1 MIGWSRRLPSAR
13 PLVFSIIP
21 EGAAYR
27 EFVLL
32 KDGRGVLLRVAT
44 AEDIGRVEAF
54 IRGLSRESLAMRF
67 MGGVASVSRKF
78 VEELCN
84 PNLRLQACL
93 LAVEGEGDEEQ
104 VLGLGNYIGGGGP
117 VAEVAFMI
125 GDAHQGRGIGT
136 LILERLAGL
145 AAGVG
150 YLGFEAEH
158 LTGNKKMGNVFMDT
172 GFETRR
178 AMEDGVVHVQFPLS
192 APEAL
197 RERTD
202 LRERLATAN
211 SLVPLLRP
219 RVVAVAGASRDPS
232 AIGNVIF
239 RNILQSRFQG
249 SVYPINPKASSIEG
263 VQAYPS
269 LAALPEPP
277 DLVILAVPA
286 TKVSALAKRALE
298 RGARGLLVLAAGFAE
313 QGPEGARRQDRLL
326 RLTRS
331 HGARLVGPNCLG
343 LLNTNAAIQL
353 NASLATAMPPRGRV
367 GFYSHSGALGVV
379 ILQYAAER
387 GLGFSTFV
395 SAGNRADVSG
405 NDLLQYWEE
414 DPDTDLALLYL
425 ETFGNPRRFAR
436 LARRISQ
443 RKPILCVKS
452 ARSHAGRRVAL
463 AHIAAAPRDDA
474 EVEAL
479 FHQAGVIRA
488 DTLED
493 LFDIALLLAHQPLP
507 RGNRVAIVSNSGG
520 VATICADACETH
532 GMEISG
538 PGVVNLHA
546 MAMPEHYEQAC
557 REALEHPQVDA
568 LIASFACLG
577 TCDPTVVARAIRRAA
592 VRAEQTTGI
601 AKPTLLSLMG
611 VSGAVP
617 VGSAAQGENTG
628 KHRTFP
634 SYRFPESAAL
644 ALSKVVEYARFR
656 LQPPGRIMGYADLNA
671 GEARRRVEQLVE
683 GLPGPGPAAFGEAD
697 TRELLSAFGIPLAAI
712 PEQAAKK
719 GPEVSLHL
727 SSDPDFGPIW
737 RFRRQGVESILR
749 LTPLTDSDIAEVLDR
764 MHLRPTSGLRETLGR
779 LTQLVEEL
787 PWLSTLEAQVAL
799 RGDSGSVSPLP
810 LQPDLRLTFSQ
821 TSFRKP

>member
-1 MIGWSRRLPSAR
+1 M
-13 PLVFSIIP
+13 FSIIP
-21 EGAAYR
+21 DGATYR

-32 KDGRGVLLRVAT
+32 KDGQGILLRVAVPDDV
-44 AEDIGRVEAF
+44 ERVAAF
-54 IRGLSRESLAMRF
+54 IRSLSAESMAMRF
-67 MGGVASVSRKF
+67 MGGVAGVSRKF
-78 VEELCN
+78 VEELCD
-84 PNLRLQACL
+84 PNLRLRACL
-93 LAVEGEGDEEQ
+93 LAVEGEGEEQ
-104 VLGLGNYIGGGGP
+104 KILGLGNYVGGGGA

-136 LILERLAGL
+136 LVLERLAGM
-145 AAGVG
+145 AAGAG
-150 YLGFEAEH
+150 YLGFEAEL
-158 LTGNKKMGNVFMDT
+158 LTRNEKMANVFRDT

-178 AMEDGVVHVQFPLS
+178 AMEGGIIHVQFPLS

-202 LRERLATAN
+202 LRERVATAN

-219 RVVAVAGASRDPS
+219 RVVAVAGASRDPGS
-232 AIGNVIF
+232 VGNIIF
-239 RNILQSRFQG
+239 RHILENHFQG
-249 SVYPINPKASSIEG
+249 SVYPINPKADTIEG
-263 VQAYPS
+263 VQAYAS
-269 LAALPEPP
+269 LAALPETP

-286 TKVSALAKRALE
+286 TKASALAKRALE
-298 RGARGLLVLAAGFAE
+298 RGARGLLALAAGFAE
-313 QGPEGARRQDRLL
+313 TGPEGARRQARLL
-326 RLTRS
+326 RLARS

-343 LLNTNAAIQL
+343 LINTHAAVQL
-353 NASLATAMPPRGRV
+353 NASLAATMPPRGRV
-367 GFYSHSGALGVV
+367 GFFSHSAALGVV

-405 NDLLQYWEE
+405 NDLLQYWDE

-436 LARRISQ
+436 LARRISH

-463 AHIAAAPRDDA
+463 AHIAASPRDDA

-493 LFDIALLLAHQPLP
+493 LFDIALLLSHQPLP

-532 GMEISG
+532 GMEIAG
-538 PGVVNLHA
+538 PGVVDLHA
-546 MAMPEHYEQAC
+546 MAMPEHYERAC
-557 REALEHPQVDA
+557 QEALEHPQVDA

-611 VSGAVP
+611 MSGAVP
-617 VGSAAQGENTG
+617 VGSTALGESG
-628 KHRTFP
+628 GRYRTFP

-656 LQPPGRIMGYADLNA
+656 MQPAGRISGYADLSA
-671 GEARRRVEQLVE
+671 GEARRRVEQFVE
-683 GLPGPGPAAFGEAD
+683 GLTGSAPAALPEPEL
-697 TRELLSAFGIPLAAI
+697 RELMAFFGVPIAEAAAPAKSKAPQVSLNLSA
-712 PEQAAKK
+712 
-719 GPEVSLHL
+719 
-727 SSDPDFGPIW
+727 DPDFGPIW
-737 RFRRQGVESILR
+737 RFHRQGAGSILR
-749 LTPLTDSDIAEVLDR
+749 ITPLTDLDIADVLER
-764 MHLRPTSGLRETLGR
+764 LRLRPTSGLGETLGR

-787 PWLSTLEAQVAL
+787 PWLCALEAQVLIQGEAAAT
-799 RGDSGSVSPLP
+799 GPLP
-810 LQPDLRLTFSQ
+810 LQPSLRLTFCQARSV
-821 TSFRKP
+821 SK

>member
-1 MIGWSRRLPSAR
+1 
-13 PLVFSIIP
+13 VFSVIP

-32 KDGRGVLLRVAT
+32 KDGKGVLLRIAT
-44 AEDIGRVEAF
+44 PEDFGRVEAF
-54 IRGLSRESLAMRF
+54 IKGLSLESLAMRF
-67 MGGVASVSRKF
+67 MGGVNSVPRRF
-78 VEELCN
+78 IEELCQ

-93 LAVEGEGDEEQ
+93 LAVEGEGDEQQ

-117 VAEVAFMI
+117 IAEVAFMI
-125 GDAHQGRGIGT
+125 ADAHQGRGIGT

-145 AAGVG
+145 AAGAG
-150 YLGFEAEH
+150 YVGFEAEH
-158 LTGNKKMGNVFMDT
+158 LSRNKKMGNVFMDT

-178 AMEDGVVHVQFPLS
+178 AMEDGIIHVQFPLS

-197 RERTD
+197 RERAD
-202 LRERLATAN
+202 LRERVATAN

-219 RVVAVAGASRDPS
+219 RVVAVAGASRDPQS
-232 AIGNVIF
+232 FGNIIF
-239 RNILQSRFQG
+239 RHILQGRFQG
-249 SVYPINPKASSIEG
+249 AVYPVNPKAETIEG

-269 LAALPEPP
+269 LAALPETP

-313 QGPEGARRQDRLL
+313 KGPEGARRQERLL

-353 NASLATAMPPRGRV
+353 NASLATSLPPRGRV
-367 GFYSHSGALGVV
+367 GFFSHSAALGVV

-405 NDLLQYWEE
+405 NDLLQYWDE
-414 DPDTDLALLYL
+414 DADTDLALLYL

-436 LARRISQ
+436 LARRISR

-452 ARSHAGRRVAL
+452 ARSHAGRRVAM
-463 AHIAAAPRDDA
+463 AHIAAAPRNDA

-532 GMEISG
+532 GVEISG
-538 PGVVNLHA
+538 PGVISLHA
-546 MAMPEHYEQAC
+546 TALPEHYEEAC

-568 LIASFACLG
+568 LIASFACIG
-577 TCDPTVVARAIRRAA
+577 ACDPDVVARAIRRAA

-617 VGSAAQGENTG
+617 VGSAALGESGG

-656 LQPPGRIMGYADLNA
+656 AQPPGRILGYADLQA

-683 GLPGPGPAAFGEAD
+683 ALPGPAPSAFSEEAICA
-697 TRELLSAFGIPLAAI
+697 LMSSFGIPISGAMEPA
-712 PEQAAKK
+712 QRK
-719 GPEVSLHL
+719 GPQVTLHL

-737 RFRRQGVESILR
+737 RFHRQNVGSILR
-749 LTPLTDSDIAEVLDR
+749 ITPLTDLDIAEVLER
-764 MHLRPTSGLRETLGR
+764 LRVRPTSGLSETLGR

-787 PWLSTLEAQVAL
+787 PWLHSLEAQVAL
-799 RGDSGSVSPLP
+799 QTEAGSPGPLP
-810 LQPDLRLTFSQ
+810 LSPDLRLTFSQ
-821 TSFRKP
+821 ASHRKP

>member
-1 MIGWSRRLPSAR
+1 M
-13 PLVFSIIP
+13 FTIIP

-32 KDGRGVLLRVAT
+32 KDGRGVLLRVAST
-44 AEDIGRVEAF
+44 GDIDRVESF

-67 MGGVASVSRKF
+67 MGGVASVPRKF
-78 VEELCN
+78 VEELCT

-93 LAVEGEGDEEQ
+93 LAVEGEGEEEQ
-104 VLGLGNYIGGGGP
+104 VLGLGNYIGGGGT
-117 VAEVAFMI
+117 VAEVAFLI

-145 AAGVG
+145 AAGAG

-178 AMEDGVVHVQFPLS
+178 AMEDGIVHVHFPLS

-202 LRERLATAN
+202 VRERVATAN
-211 SLVPLLRP
+211 SMVPLLRP
-219 RVVAVAGASRDPS
+219 RVVAVVGASRDPG
-232 AIGNVIF
+232 AIGNTIF
-239 RNILQSRFQG
+239 RNILQCRFQG
-249 SVYPINPKASSIEG
+249 SVYPVNPKASSIEG
-263 VQAYPS
+263 VQAFPS
-269 LAALPEPP
+269 LSALPETP

-286 TKVSALAKRALE
+286 TKVSALAKQALE
-298 RGARGLLVLAAGFAE
+298 RGARGLLVLGAGFAE
-313 QGPEGARRQDRLL
+313 TGPEGARRQERLL

-343 LLNTNAAIQL
+343 LLNTHGAIQL
-353 NASLATAMPPRGRV
+353 NASLATAMPPRGRI
-367 GFYSHSGALGVV
+367 GFFSHSGAVGVV

-405 NDLLQYWEE
+405 NDLLQYWDE

-436 LARRISQ
+436 LARRISR

-463 AHIAAAPRDDA
+463 AHIAAAPRNDA

-479 FHQAGVIRA
+479 FHQAGMIRA

-493 LFDIALLLAHQPLP
+493 LFDIAQLLTNQPLP

-538 PGVVNLHA
+538 TGVVNLHA
-546 MAMPEHYEQAC
+546 MATPEHYEQAC

-568 LIASFACLG
+568 LIASFACVG
-577 TCDPTVVARAIRRAA
+577 SCDPDMVARAIRRGA

-601 AKPTLLSLMG
+601 PKPTLLSLMG
-611 VSGAVP
+611 VSGAVL
-617 VGSAAQGENTG
+617 VGSAALGDSGG

-656 LQPPGRIMGYADLNA
+656 MQPPGRILGYGDLNA
-671 GEARRRVEQLVE
+671 GEARRRVEQFIE
-683 GLPGPGPAAFGEAD
+683 GFPGPTPTAFPEAE
-697 TRELLSAFGIPLAAI
+697 TRALMASFGIPIQEAGA
-712 PEQAAKK
+712 PTQQK
-719 GPEVSLHL
+719 GPQVALHL
-727 SSDPDFGPIW
+727 STDPDFGPIW
-737 RFRRQGVESILR
+737 RFHRQGVGSILR
-749 LTPLTDSDIAEVLDR
+749 ITPLTDLDIADVLAR
-764 MHLRPTSGLRETLGR
+764 LHLQPSSGLGDTLGR

-787 PWLSTLEAQVAL
+787 PWLCCLEARVAL
-799 RGDSGSVSPLP
+799 KGDTGSPSPLP
-810 LQPDLRLTFSQ
+810 LLPDLHLTFSQ
-821 TSFRKP
+821 VGARKL

>member
-1 MIGWSRRLPSAR
+1 MLER
-13 PLVFSIIP
+13 PRVFSVIP

-32 KDGRGVLLRVAT
+32 KDGRGVLLRLAT
-44 AEDIGRVEAF
+44 PEDIERVDLF

-78 VEELCN
+78 VEELCD
-84 PNLRLQACL
+84 PNLRLRACL
-93 LAVEGEGDEEQ
+93 LAVEGEGDEQQ
-104 VLGLGNYIGGGGP
+104 VLGLGNYVGGGGP

-125 GDAHQGRGIGT
+125 GDVHQGRGIGT

-158 LTGNKKMGNVFMDT
+158 LSGNRKMGNVFMDT

-178 AMEDGVVHVQFPLS
+178 AMEDGIVHVQFPLS

-197 RERTD
+197 RERTE
-202 LRERLATAN
+202 LRDRLATAN

-219 RVVAVAGASRDPS
+219 KVVAVAGASRDPNS
-232 AIGNVIF
+232 IGNAIF
-239 RNILQSRFQG
+239 RHILQSHFQG
-249 SVYPINPKASSIEG
+249 AVYPINPKADVIEG

-269 LAALPEPP
+269 LAALPETP

-286 TKVSALAKRALE
+286 TKVSALAKRALA

-313 QGPEGARRQDRLL
+313 KGPEGARRQERLL

-343 LLNTNAAIQL
+343 LLNTNPAIQL
-353 NASLATAMPPRGRV
+353 NASLATTMPPRGRV
-367 GFYSHSGALGVV
+367 GFFSHSAALGVV

-436 LARRISQ
+436 LARRISR

-463 AHIAAAPRDDA
+463 AHIAASPQNDA

-546 MAMPEHYEQAC
+546 MAMPEHYERAC
-557 REALEHPQVDA
+557 QEALEHPQVDA

-577 TCDPTVVARAIRRAA
+577 TCDPSVVARAIRRAA

-611 VSGAVP
+611 MSGAVA
-617 VGSAAQGENTG
+617 VGTTAPRENGG

-644 ALSKVVEYARFR
+644 ALSKVVDYARFR
-656 LQPPGRIMGYADLNA
+656 LQPPGRILGYEDLNA

-683 GLPGPGPAAFGEAD
+683 GLPSAAPSTFSEAD
-697 TRELLSAFGIPLAAI
+697 TRELLAAFGIPIVETAEPLNKRGAH
-712 PEQAAKK
+712 
-719 GPEVSLHL
+719 VSLHL

-737 RFRRQGVESILR
+737 RFHRKGVGSILR
-749 LTPLTDSDIAEVLDR
+749 ITPLTDLDIGDVLER
-764 MHLRPTSGLRETLGR
+764 MRLRPSSGLGETLGR

-787 PWLSTLEAQVAL
+787 PWLWTLEAQVAI
-799 RGDSGSVSPLP
+799 RGDSSSIDTLPPLS
-810 LQPDLRLTFSQ
+810 DLRLTFSQ
-821 TSFRKP
+821 TSSRKP

>member
-1 MIGWSRRLPSAR
+1 
-13 PLVFSIIP
+13 VFSVIP

-32 KDGRGVLLRVAT
+32 KDGRGVLLRVAVP
-44 AEDIGRVEAF
+44 EDIDRVEAF
-54 IRGLSRESLAMRF
+54 IRGLSRETLAMRF
-67 MGGVASVSRKF
+67 MGGVASVPRKF
-78 VEELCN
+78 VEELCT
-84 PNLRLQACL
+84 PDLHLRACL
-93 LAVEGEGDEEQ
+93 LAIEGEGAEQQ
-104 VLGLGNYIGGGGP
+104 VLGLGNYIGGGGH
-117 VAEVAFMI
+117 VAEVAFMV
-125 GDAHQGRGIGT
+125 GDAHHGRGIGT
-136 LILERLAGL
+136 LLLERLAGL
-145 AAGVG
+145 AAGAG

-172 GFETRR
+172 GFEARR
-178 AMEDGVVHVQFPLS
+178 ALEDGIIHVQFPLS

-197 RERTD
+197 RERAD
-202 LRERLATAN
+202 LRERVATAN

-219 RVVAVAGASRDPS
+219 RVVAVAGASRDPGS
-232 AIGNVIF
+232 LGHVIF
-239 RNILQSRFQG
+239 RHILESRFQG
-249 SVYPINPKASSIEG
+249 TVYPINPKADVIEG
-263 VQAYPS
+263 IQAYPS
-269 LAALPEPP
+269 LASLPETP

-286 TKVSALAKRALE
+286 TKVSALAKRALD

-313 QGPEGARRQDRLL
+313 KGPEGARRQERLL

-367 GFYSHSGALGVV
+367 GFFSHSAALGVV

-414 DPDTDLALLYL
+414 DPDTELALLYL

-436 LARRISQ
+436 LARRISR

-452 ARSHAGRRVAL
+452 ARSHAGRRVAM
-463 AHIAAAPRDDA
+463 AHIAAVPHDDA

-532 GMEISG
+532 GMEIAG

-546 MAMPEHYEQAC
+546 LALPEHYEEAC

-568 LIASFACLG
+568 LIASFACIG
-577 TCDPTVVARAIRRAA
+577 ACDPSVVARAIRRAA

-617 VGSAAQGENTG
+617 VGSAALGESG
-628 KHRTFP
+628 GRYRTFP

-656 LQPPGRIMGYADLNA
+656 AQRPGRILGYPDLNA
-671 GEARRRVEQLVE
+671 GEARRRVEQLIE
-683 GLPGPGPAAFGEAD
+683 ELPSPGPGTFPEAEVRSLLAAFG
-697 TRELLSAFGIPLAAI
+697 LPLAT
-712 PEQAAKK
+712 AAE
-719 GPEVSLHL
+719 PTSRRSPQVSLHL

-737 RFRRQGVESILR
+737 RFHRQGLGSILR
-749 LTPLTDSDIAEVLDR
+749 ITPLTDLDIADVLER
-764 MHLRPTSGLRETLGR
+764 LRLRPGSGLGETLGR

-787 PWLSTLEAQVAL
+787 PWLHSLEARIAL
-799 RGDSGSVSPLP
+799 SGDAGSQGPLP
-810 LQPDLRLTFSQ
+810 LQPDLRLTFGLGSI
-821 TSFRKP
+821 RKS